1 MFKYHHIETNR
12 FRQETYKILNN
23 IFWYATVTSLLFY
36 LFHKKA
42 FIKSKELLLL
52 IIIIIIN
59 IIILK
64 NNYKIEIICNIIF
77 FT

>member
-1 MFKYHHIETNR
+1 M
-12 FRQETYKILNN
+12 L
-23 IFWYATVTSLLFY
+23 
-36 LFHKKA
+36 HKKA

-52 IIIIIIN
+52 LIIIIIIIIINIIN

-64 NNYKIEIICNIIF
+64 NNCKIEIICNIIF